1 MGYKPKE
8 KSFLS
13 EGMATYDL
21 SNADYATG
29 QLEEAPEEL
38 DEEEKEDALV
48 EDHPMSVEV
57 REEALEDLE
66 ESALRDSS

>member
-1 MGYKPKE
+1 
-8 KSFLS
+8 
-13 EGMATYDL
+13 MATYDL

-48 EDHPMSVEV
+48 EDYPMSVEV

-66 ESALRDSS
+66 ESALRDAVRDILSEMSKGN